1 MALITC
7 PECGQQVSD
16 TAKTCPHCG
25 YVLKKTVNV
34 DFAAGA
40 QKASEAVNAI
50 RDVKKV
56 VNPFKVFG
64 YKKWASAFKSKQF
77 LLYLLI
83 PLVII
88 VIMAIRKG
96 VLYSLALMLVP
107 YLVLIFRGVTDVL
120 FDKEHP
126 CHGGKTYTL
135 MPYDDLIC
143 FMLAFGFSFGKFF
156 IVLFLS
162 GSVLMAVMAV
172 LKMATMKQMTVGT
185 RKCPECGHTIEE
197 GHVECEHCSFP
208 TTPDFSQMK
217 PSDTKV
223 HWAAAGICCAIM
235 FVGGLVLSSTVHTKR
250 DKWESLL
257 YGIQDA
263 YDDNYKRRVCSRC
276 GEVNLGNFGL
286 DDECKYGDHHVWVEQ

>member
-56 VNPFKVFG
+56 VNPFKVFD
-64 YKKWASAFKSKQF
+64 YKKWATAFMSKQF

-96 VLYSLALMLVP
+96 LLYSLALMLVP

-172 LKMATMKQMTVGT
+172 LKMAT
-185 RKCPECGHTIEE
+185 
-197 GHVECEHCSFP
+197 
-208 TTPDFSQMK
+208 SQMK

-257 YGIQDA
+257 YAIQRT

-276 GEVNLGNFGL
+276 GEVNFGDLGL
-286 DDECKYGDHHVWVEQ
+286 DDECKYGGHHVWVEQ

>member
-40 QKASEAVNAI
+40 QKATEAVNAI

-88 VIMAIRKG
+88 VIMAIGKG
-96 VLYSLALMLVP
+96 VLYSLVLMLIP
-107 YLVLIFRGVTDVL
+107 YLVLLLRSITHTL
-120 FDKEHP
+120 FDKEFP
-126 CHGGKTYTL
+126 GHGVKTYTL

-143 FMLAFGFSFGKFF
+143 FMLAFGLSFGKFF

-172 LKMATMKQMTVGT
+172 LKMATMKQMAFGVHE
-185 RKCPECGHTIEE
+185 CPECGHTVAE
-197 GHVECEHCSFP
+197 GRTECENCSCP
-208 TTPDFSQMK
+208 VNPGFSQIK
-217 PSDTKV
+217 PSGING

-257 YGIQDA
+257 YAIQGT

-276 GEVNLGNFGL
+276 GEVNFGNFGL
-286 DDECKYGDHHVWVEQ
+286 DDECKYGGHHVWVEQ